1 MPSHHGAGH
10 SSLRFDV
17 LSALA
22 CSRLA
27 KDGVARALEIIAH
40 AQSWDL
46 GVAWLSED
54 DHLRHV
60 ADCRPQRAGGENTQ
74 LPIFVDS
81 IRRRLRPISALA
93 EPDQR
98 QAVSSCSRSKCHH
111 DWKWKEEVDR
121 AGLQTAF
128 SIPLCRGGV
137 VYGAFEFFSN
147 EARELDASEEQTLNT
162 IAGDL
167 GKFLC

>member
-10 SSLRFDV
+10 SSLRFDM

-74 LPIFVDS
+74 LPIFVES
-81 IRRRLRPISALA
+81 VRQRLRPFSVLG

-98 QAVSSCSRSKCHH
+98 PAVRSCSSSFCHH
-111 DWKWKEEVDR
+111 DCTWKKEAD
-121 AGLQTAF
+121 
-128 SIPLCRGGV
+128 
-137 VYGAFEFFSN
+137 
-147 EARELDASEEQTLNT
+147 
-162 IAGDL
+162 
-167 GKFLC
+167 

>member
-1 MPSHHGAGH
+1 
-10 SSLRFDV
+10 
-17 LSALA
+17 
-22 CSRLA
+22 
-27 KDGVARALEIIAH
+27 
-40 AQSWDL
+40 
-46 GVAWLSED
+46 
-54 DHLRHV
+54 RHV

-74 LPIFVDS
+74 LPTFVES
-81 IRRRLRPISALA
+81 VRQRLRPFSVLG

-98 QAVSSCSRSKCHH
+98 PAVRSCSSSFCHH
-111 DWKWKEEVDR
+111 DCTWKKEADR

-167 GKFLC
+167 GKFLWSRRLETR